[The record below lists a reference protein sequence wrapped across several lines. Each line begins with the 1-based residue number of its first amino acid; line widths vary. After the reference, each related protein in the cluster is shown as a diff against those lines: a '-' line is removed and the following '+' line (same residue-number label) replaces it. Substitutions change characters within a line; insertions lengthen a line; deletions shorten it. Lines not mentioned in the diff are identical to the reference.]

1 MGFACL
7 MAPRINQAVKN
18 SVHKPLLDCRGAL
31 ATHRSRLTPSDRAMS
46 EEKEWWW
53 AGKHSPEA
61 DTPPLPKGGLPDGW
75 TMEQWDELLKEW
87 KDVSVIV
94 VDCLA
99 HRHGPNH
106 GINFRSA
113 FDQATFMSEGRF
125 HVILMHPDGREE
137 DFFPYEYYEMNYQDI
152 ETLDD
157 DFQTILKE
165 LEDIDS
171 ESDRKPRL
179 LDLWMHSRVGKFLY
193 HWGGE
198 GFWGL
203 VILVALVYYFVG

>member
-1 MGFACL
+1 
-7 MAPRINQAVKN
+7 
-18 SVHKPLLDCRGAL
+18 
-31 ATHRSRLTPSDRAMS
+31 MS

-106 GINFRSA
+106 GINFRST
-113 FDQATFMSEGRF
+113 FDQVTFNPERP
-125 HVILMHPDGREE
+125 HVVLMHPDGSEE
-137 DFFPYEYYEMNYQDI
+137 DFFPFEYYETNHQEI
-152 ETLDD
+152 EPLDD
-157 DFQTILKE
+157 EFVPILRY
-165 LEDIDS
+165 EDLDS
-171 ESDRKPRL
+171 ESE
-179 LDLWMHSRVGKFLY
+179 S
-193 HWGGE
+193 
-198 GFWGL
+198 
-203 VILVALVYYFVG
+203 